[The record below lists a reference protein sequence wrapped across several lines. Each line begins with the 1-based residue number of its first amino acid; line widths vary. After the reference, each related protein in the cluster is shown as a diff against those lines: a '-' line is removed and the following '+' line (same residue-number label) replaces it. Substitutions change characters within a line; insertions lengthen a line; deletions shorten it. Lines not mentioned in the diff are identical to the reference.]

1 MIEMVDKNELA
12 LMADAMF
19 VPTRVGLVVT
29 GNPTVVEWGDF
40 GSKIRQVEGAIQ
52 WLIGDWLNYGEL
64 RYGDKYKEAIKNTG
78 YDYQSVA
85 NEKTMA
91 GRFQFS
97 RRRENLS
104 WSHHQAVQGV
114 HPDEDGDKL
123 LDEAEAND
131 WSVKELRE
139 AVRDINRTEP
149 ESLPSIEGEYDIIYA
164 DPPWKYDVGTT
175 TPERQIEHQYPTMEL
190 EDIKAMDVP
199 SAENAMLFLWVTSPK
214 LEEGLSVLNA
224 WGFTYRTSMVW
235 DKERMGLGHIVRIQ
249 HEYLLIGRKGKMA
262 SPPDASL
269 PRSVIREKS
278 ARHSRKPG
286 VVYRI
291 IEDMYPEARKIELFA
306 RGKRPGWTSWGDE
319 MAAVE
324 QREEMWFNDKEE

>member
-1 MIEMVDKNELA
+1 MAEELT
-12 LMADAMF
+12 LTTTGYF
-19 VPTRVGLVVT
+19 TPTPTGLITT
-29 GNPTVVEWGDF
+29 GEASVAEWTDF
-40 GSKIRQVEGAIQ
+40 GKSIKGVEGAIQ
-52 WLIGDWLNYGEL
+52 WLVGDWLNYGET
-64 RYGDKYKEAIKNTG
+64 RYGEKYKEAIEATG
-78 YDYQSVA
+78 YDYQTLR
-85 NEKTMA
+85 NEKQIA
-91 GRFQFS
+91 RRFEVS
-97 RRRENLS
+97 RRRDKLS
-104 WSHHQAVQGV
+104 WSHHTEVAGV
-114 HPDEDGDKL
+114 RPDELADEL
-123 LDEAEAND
+123 LDKAEAD
-131 WSVKELRE
+131 GWTVKELRE
-139 AVRDINRTEP
+139 AVRDLNRIEP
-149 ESLPSIEGEYDIIYA
+149 EPLSPLEGEYDVIYA

-199 SAENAMLFLWVTSPK
+199 SAENAMLFLWTTSPK

-278 ARHSRKPG
+278 AGHSRKPS

-291 IEDMYPEARKIELFA
+291 IEGMYPNMRKIELFA

-324 QREEMWFNDKEE
+324 QREEMWFNDKE